1 MVSFKTPEGGGK
13 AYGSIVIQQKEEEA
27 AQPDVLLQEDEPL
40 IVLQEADD
48 GDGAAEKF
56 NTCTN
61 NDDHDHDH
69 GDDHAYPP
77 LSEMW
82 NNLVFSWFTPVVE
95 SMKQQV
101 EFHQSPNL
109 ETNPDIPPLPNDDS
123 TRPVSQQF
131 QRAWEDELQQASR
144 EARDP
149 QLATILWQCSWF
161 QPLFLQAGFLK
172 AIHDCLQFVGP
183 QVLNGL
189 IHFLRDPD
197 APLSRGVYLT
207 LVVTAAQLCMSLT
220 LRHYFFKCYR
230 VGLRIRTAV
239 LLAIYQKS
247 LTIDTSYYQTHPIGQ
262 ITNLMS
268 VDVQRLQDVV
278 NMLHAIWYSALQI
291 VLALYFLWQQ
301 LGPSCLAGVLV
312 ILASIPLTGI
322 TARWMGDLQKNVM
335 AAKDQR
341 VQINQEIL
349 ANMKVVKLQ
358 AWEGP
363 FLKKISKFR
372 QIELKRLLVYML
384 GQATTW
390 LMWSAVPLLIALF
403 TFGAYVAIAGQVLD
417 VASALTAL
425 ALFEI
430 LRFPLFMLPMVINM
444 LVEAG
449 VSLKRIQ
456 DFLSAPNHIPPKR
469 ISNTKNNNNND
480 DDKNKAVI
488 QVSNA
493 TFSYQNTTP
502 TCKPTM
508 TKPEELGLAEQDLLL
523 VKAKLA
529 DAEEQLAQ
537 LEGRP
542 AYKYGSLHIPHHR
555 QDDSGNL
562 LALRRVTLDSYQ
574 GEFLAVVGGV
584 GCGKS
589 TLLKALVGEV
599 HTVSGEV
606 GIDGK
611 IAYFDQK
618 PFIMNDTVKG
628 NILFG
633 KPDDTPELYQL
644 AIKSCSL
651 EHDLSLL
658 PHGDET
664 EIGER
669 GITLSGGQKA
679 RIAMAR
685 VVYHNADISLLDD
698 CLSAVDAHVGRDL
711 FDECILKVLL
721 QRNID
726 SNGNQKKRTVI
737 LVTNA
742 LQYLSHPLV
751 DRIVVLNKGTIVETG
766 SYKELLARENSE
778 FKSSLRSFNESMSG
792 DYSNETDDPI
802 GDGEAK
808 PGENATEADGSGG
821 IPARLRSLSIAE
833 STRDADGD
841 ADKGSKKLMTDE
853 MDEREIGKVG
863 GDVYMEWARAAG
875 GVWVAIP
882 LLLIFSA
889 GEVVAVL
896 SNWWLTYW
904 SHSASKDIESQMHFL
919 SIYGLINIVAI
930 VADFLPMAAVLLL
943 GLRASKKVSKS
954 RAVLNVPLCT

>member
-1 MVSFKTPEGGGK
+1 MESFKTSEGGGK
-13 AYGSIVIQQKEEEA
+13 GYGSIVIKQEDKEEA
-27 AQPDVLLQEDEPL
+27 AQSDVFEAEPL
-40 IVLQEADD
+40 IEEDAD
-48 GDGAAEKF
+48 ES
-56 NTCTN
+56 TN
-61 NDDHDHDH
+61 DENE
-69 GDDHAYPP
+69 YPP
-77 LSEMW
+77 ITEMW
-82 NNLVFSWFTPVVE
+82 KNLTFGWFTPVLE
-95 SMKQQV
+95 SIQQQL
-101 EFHQSPNL
+101 ECHQSPNL
-109 ETNPDIPPLPNDDS
+109 ETTSDIPPLPDDDA

-131 QRAWEDELQQASR
+131 QEAWKDELD
-144 EARDP
+144 EAKSESRDP
-149 QLATILWQCSWF
+149 QLSTVLWQCF
-161 QPLFLQAGFLK
+161 RPLFLQAGCLK

-183 QVLNGL
+183 QVLHGL
-189 IHFLRDPD
+189 IQFLRDAD
-197 APLSRGVYLT
+197 TPLSRGVYLT
-207 LVVTAAQLCMSLT
+207 LAVTAAQLCMSLT

-230 VGLRIRTAV
+230 VGLRIRTAI

-278 NMLHAIWYSALQI
+278 NLLHAIWYSWLQI
-291 VLALYFLWQQ
+291 MLALYFLWQQ

-322 TARWMGDLQKNVM
+322 TAQWMGRLQKHLM

-349 ANMKVVKLQ
+349 ANMKIVKVQ
-358 AWEGP
+358 AWERP
-363 FLKKISKFR
+363 FLKKITKFR
-372 QIELKRLLVYML
+372 QIELNKMYMYML
-384 GQATTW
+384 GQAITG
-390 LMWSAVPLLIALF
+390 LMWSAVPLLIALC
-403 TFGAYVAIAGQVLD
+403 TFGAYVAIAGEVLD

-430 LRFPLFMLPMVINM
+430 LRFPLYMLPMVINM

-456 DFLSAPNHIPPKR
+456 DFLSAPNHIRPKC
-469 ISNTKNNNNND
+469 ITNNND
-480 DDKNKAVI
+480 KDSSSTKVVQIFD
-488 QVSNA
+488 A
-493 TFSYQNTTP
+493 TFSHQNTTQ
-502 TCKPTM
+502 TTKPTNTI
-508 TKPEELGLAEQDLLL
+508 TKEEDMGLTEKNSLLAKTRMADAGDALAES
-523 VKAKLA
+523 
-529 DAEEQLAQ
+529 
-537 LEGRP
+537 EGRP
-542 AYKYGSLHIPHHR
+542 AYKYGYERHH
-555 QDDSGNL
+555 QHHFDESKTK

-606 GIDGK
+606 GIDGT

-618 PFIMNDTVKG
+618 PFLMNDTVKG

-633 KPDDTPELYQL
+633 KPDDNPELYEL
-644 AIKSCSL
+644 AIQSCSL

-658 PHGDET
+658 SHGDET

-685 VVYHNADISLLDD
+685 VVYHDADISLLDD

-711 FDECILKVLL
+711 FDECIIKVLL
-721 QRNID
+721 QRNHD
-726 SNGNQKKRTVI
+726 ESPKKRTVI

-742 LQYLSHPLV
+742 LQYLSHSLV
-751 DRIVVLNKGTIVETG
+751 DRIVVLKNGAIVETG
-766 SYKELLARENSE
+766 SYKELLSRENSQ
-778 FKSSLRSFNESMSG
+778 FRSSLRSFNESMSG
-792 DYSNETDDPI
+792 DYNSDNMDEPN
-802 GDGEAK
+802 GNGEAK
-808 PGENATEADGSGG
+808 LGENTTEADVSGG
-821 IPARLRSLSIAE
+821 GPARLRSRSLAE

-841 ADKGSKKLMTDE
+841 ADKVSNKLMTDE
-853 MDEREIGKVG
+853 MDEREIGKVDG
-863 GDVYMEWARAAG
+863 EVYLEWARAAG
-875 GVWVAIP
+875 GVWVLIP

-889 GEVVAVL
+889 GEVMTIF

-904 SHSASKDIESQMHFL
+904 SDSASKEIESQLHFL
-919 SIYGLINIVAI
+919 SVYGLINMVAI
-930 VADFLPMAAVLLL
+930 AADFLRMSAVLVL
-943 GLRASKKVSKS
+943 GLRASKKVSKTRVVHS
-954 RAVLNVPLCT
+954 SMCT

>member
-1 MVSFKTPEGGGK
+1 MVSSKTPNGGGK
-13 AYGSIVIQQKEEEA
+13 AYGSIVIQQAQEQEQQEA
-27 AQPDVLLQEDEPL
+27 APPRNGLEDEPL
-40 IVLQEADD
+40 IIGE
-48 GDGAAEKF
+48 AAE
-56 NTCTN
+56 TSSSSDEYT
-61 NDDHDHDH
+61 
-69 GDDHAYPP
+69 YPP
-77 LSEMW
+77 ITEMYKS
-82 NNLVFSWFTPVVE
+82 LVFGWFTPVLE
-95 SMKQQV
+95 SMQQQLM

-109 ETNPDIPPLPNDDS
+109 ETASGIPPLPDEDA

-131 QRAWEDELQQASR
+131 QNAWKEELHQSKS
-144 EARDP
+144 ESRDP
-149 QLATILWQCSWF
+149 QLATILWQCF
-161 QPLFLQAGFLK
+161 RPLFLQAGCLK

-189 IHFLRDPD
+189 IHFFRNPD
-197 APLSRGVYLT
+197 APLSRGIYLT
-207 LVVTAAQLCMSLT
+207 LAVTAAQFCMSLT

-230 VGLRIRTAV
+230 VGLRIRTAI
-239 LLAIYQKS
+239 LLAIYLKS
-247 LTIDTSYYQTHPIGQ
+247 LTIDTSYYQTHNIGK

-278 NMLHAIWYSALQI
+278 NMLHAIWYSWLQI
-291 VLALYFLWQQ
+291 ILALYFLWQQ

-312 ILASIPLTGI
+312 ILASIPVTGI
-322 TARWMGDLQKNVM
+322 TAQWMGGLQKHLM

-341 VQINQEIL
+341 VQTNQEIL
-349 ANMKVVKLQ
+349 ANMKIVKVQ

-363 FLKKISKFR
+363 FLKKISHYR
-372 QIELKRLLVYML
+372 QIELNKMFVYML
-384 GQATTW
+384 AQVTTW
-390 LMWSAVPLLIALF
+390 LMWSAVPLLIAVC
-403 TFGAYVAIAGQVLD
+403 TFGAYVAIAGQFLD

-430 LRFPLFMLPMVINM
+430 LRFPLFMLPTVINM

-456 DFLSAPNHIPPKR
+456 DFLSAPDHIRPKR
-469 ISNTKNNNNND
+469 ITNNND
-480 DDKNKAVI
+480 KDCSTTKVI

-493 TFSYQNTTP
+493 TFSHQNTAP
-502 TCKPTM
+502 A
-508 TKPEELGLAEQDLLL
+508 TKPSKTVTKKEDLSLAEQDLLL

-529 DAEEQLAQ
+529 DAEDELAQ

-542 AYKYGSLHIPHHR
+542 AYKYGSDHHH
-555 QDDSGNL
+555 QDDSEKL

-599 HTVSGEV
+599 QTVSGEV
-606 GIDGK
+606 GVDGK

-633 KPDDTPELYQL
+633 KPDDNPELYEL
-644 AIKSCSL
+644 AIQSCSL
-651 EHDLSLL
+651 WHDLSLL

-679 RIAMAR
+679 RIALAR

-721 QRNID
+721 QRNND
-726 SNGNQKKRTVI
+726 GSQKKRTVI

-742 LQYLSHPLV
+742 LQYLSHSLV
-751 DRIVVLNKGTIVETG
+751 DRIVVLKNGAIVETG
-766 SYKELLARENSE
+766 SYKELLARENSQ
-778 FKSSLRSFNESMSG
+778 FKSSLRSFNESMAG
-792 DYSNETDDPI
+792 GYSDEMDEPK

-808 PGENATEADGSGG
+808 PGENTDEADVSGG
-821 IPARLRSLSIAE
+821 SPAKLRSPSF
-833 STRDADGD
+833 GD
-841 ADKGSKKLMTDE
+841 PWDDKPAKKLMMDE
-853 MDEREIGKVG
+853 MDEREIGKVSG
-863 GDVYMEWARAAG
+863 EVYLEWARAAG
-875 GVWVAIP
+875 GVWVLIP

-889 GEVVAVL
+889 GEVMTIL

-904 SHSASKDIESQMHFL
+904 SHLASNDIQSQMHFL
-919 SIYGLINIVAI
+919 SVYGLINIAAI
-930 VADFLPMAAVLLL
+930 VADFLRTAAVLLL
-943 GLRASKKVSKS
+943 GLRASKKVSKT
-954 RAVLNVPLCT
+954 RAVNASLCTQ